1 MSGYSESALLR
12 KLAELKISAPS
23 IQGVALWIMHHKKHY
38 RATVRTWYRHLVAA
52 QSGHKLTLLY
62 LANDVVQNCRKKQP
76 EIEAEFGLVMKKVF
90 THLAGES
97 LDEKIVTR
105 MTRLVNVWK
114 ERAIFDRKVQEEVA
128 KVWASR
134 GKEKEGSNGP
144 PAKKAK
150 VEKPT
155 RELEE
160 KEDADEEEDVVSGL
174 ALVRRMASERE
185 RQGEGEEG
193 SLSRLEEE
201 VRERRRLGEA
211 LADLVRRQQ
220 EELQQAEEQLVRMRA
235 RQCGYHQPKPHEI
248 QRRHDFDQTDDY
260 EELHDAGGSYDR
272 YPPALPTK
280 PHGASADGW
289 GLVEENDNSGSHNES
304 SVPTMNHSEAEI
316 ESSTEAYEPPKD
328 NTALSDE
335 PEEEAAKSD
344 SQQSEKT
351 ILTDIQVQGER
362 IEKPDKHIDNSE
374 QSNLQK
380 ELLSPGSEEENA
392 ELENGITGSEE
403 GNTKPEDGNPE
414 SEPRRLGPDE
424 LVTDQLPVP
433 SGDSDQKEEPQDV
446 DLTSQIEE
454 AEVEELGTGLDKPDP
469 DQDIATGFD
478 SEPESDSDPNTLT
491 EEAEG
496 RAAEQGES
504 MPILT

>member
-12 KLAELKISAPS
+12 KLGELKISAPS

-52 QSGHKLTLLY
+52 KSGHKLTLLY

-90 THLAGES
+90 TYLAGET

-134 GKEKEGSNGP
+134 GKEREGSNGP

-150 VEKPT
+150 VEKPAA

-160 KEDADEEEDVVSGL
+160 KEDVEEEEDVVSGL
-174 ALVRRMASERE
+174 ALVRRMATERE

-193 SLSRLEEE
+193 SLARLDEE

-248 QRRHDFDQTDDY
+248 QPQHDFEQPIDFEEPIDY
-260 EELHDAGGSYDR
+260 EELHEDGEPYDR

-280 PHGASADGW
+280 PHGARADGW
-289 GLVEENDNSGSHNES
+289 GLEEENDNSGSHKQS
-304 SVPTMNHSEAEI
+304 SVPAVDHSEAQI
-316 ESSTEAYEPPKD
+316 ETSTIADKPPTD
-328 NTALSDE
+328 DTALSDE
-335 PEEEAAKSD
+335 EEAAR
-344 SQQSEKT
+344 SEE
-351 ILTDIQVQGER
+351 GEF
-362 IEKPDKHIDNSE
+362 
-374 QSNLQK
+374 QK
-380 ELLSPGSEEENA
+380 DQLSPGSEEENA
-392 ELENGITGSEE
+392 RSENVTTGPEE
-403 GNTKPEDGNPE
+403 PEQRNTE
-414 SEPRRLGPDE
+414 SEQGNLGSAE
-424 LVTDQLPVP
+424 VITNLLPT
-433 SGDSDQKEEPQDV
+433 GESDHREEPQDV

-454 AEVEELGTGLDKPDP
+454 KEVEELGAGLDKPDP
-469 DQDIATGFD
+469 DQDTETGFD
-478 SEPESDSDPNTLT
+478 SGPESDSDPNTLT

-496 RAAEQGES
+496 LVVGNGES

>member
-90 THLAGES
+90 THLAGET

-134 GKEKEGSNGP
+134 GKERDGSNGP
-144 PAKKAK
+144 PAKKVK

-160 KEDADEEEDVVSGL
+160 KEDAEEEEDVVSGL
-174 ALVRRMASERE
+174 ALVRRMATERE

-193 SLSRLEEE
+193 SLTRLEEE

-248 QRRHDFDQTDDY
+248 QRLHDFEQPIDY
-260 EELHDAGGSYDR
+260 EELHEAGEPYDR

-280 PHGASADGW
+280 PHGARADGW
-289 GLVEENDNSGSHNES
+289 GLEEENNEN
-304 SVPTMNHSEAEI
+304 SVPAVDHSEAQV
-316 ESSTEAYEPPKD
+316 ESSTIADKPPKD
-328 NTALSDE
+328 EPQDE
-335 PEEEAAKSD
+335 QGEIPEE
-344 SQQSEKT
+344 
-351 ILTDIQVQGER
+351 
-362 IEKPDKHIDNSE
+362 
-374 QSNLQK
+374 
-380 ELLSPGSEEENA
+380 LLGPGSEEENA
-392 ELENGITGSEE
+392 ESQNENEGSEE
-403 GNTKPEDGNPE
+403 QNTEPEEGNIE
-414 SEPRRLGPDE
+414 SEQEILGSGD
-424 LVTDQLPVP
+424 LITNQLPT
-433 SGDSDQKEEPQDV
+433 GEADQIDKSEDV
-446 DLTSQIEE
+446 DLTSQIQES
-454 AEVEELGTGLDKPDP
+454 EVDELGLDKPD
-469 DQDIATGFD
+469 QDTSATGFD

-496 RAAEQGES
+496 SLAVRNGES

>member
-12 KLAELKISAPS
+12 KLAEVKISAPS

-90 THLAGES
+90 THLAGET

-134 GKEKEGSNGP
+134 GKERGGSNGP

-160 KEDADEEEDVVSGL
+160 KEDAEEEEDVVSGL
-174 ALVRRMASERE
+174 ALVRRMATERE

-193 SLSRLEEE
+193 SLARLEEE

-235 RQCGYHQPKPHEI
+235 RQCGYHQPKPHEV
-248 QRRHDFDQTDDY
+248 QRLHDFEQPIDY
-260 EELHDAGGSYDR
+260 EELHEAGEPYDR

-280 PHGASADGW
+280 PHGARADGW
-289 GLVEENDNSGSHNES
+289 GLEEENNEN
-304 SVPTMNHSEAEI
+304 SVPAVDHSEAQI
-316 ESSTEAYEPPKD
+316 ECSTIVDKPPMD
-328 NTALSDE
+328 DTVLSDE
-335 PEEEAAKSD
+335 LQDETAQPEQGEIPEE
-344 SQQSEKT
+344 Q
-351 ILTDIQVQGER
+351 
-362 IEKPDKHIDNSE
+362 
-374 QSNLQK
+374 
-380 ELLSPGSEEENA
+380 LSSEEETA
-392 ELENGITGSEE
+392 ESKNENNGFEE
-403 GNTKPEDGNPE
+403 GNTEPEQENIESDQGILGSGDLITNQLPTGEVDQGDEPENVDFTCQIQE
-414 SEPRRLGPDE
+414 SEVDK
-424 LVTDQLPVP
+424 QN
-433 SGDSDQKEEPQDV
+433 QD
-446 DLTSQIEE
+446 TS
-454 AEVEELGTGLDKPDP
+454 
-469 DQDIATGFD
+469 ATGFD

-496 RAAEQGES
+496 SLAAVGNGES

>member
-1 MSGYSESALLR
+1 MG
-12 KLAELKISAPS
+12 
-23 IQGVALWIMHHKKHY
+23 
-38 RATVRTWYRHLVAA
+38 
-52 QSGHKLTLLY
+52 
-62 LANDVVQNCRKKQP
+62 
-76 EIEAEFGLVMKKVF
+76 
-90 THLAGES
+90 
-97 LDEKIVTR
+97 
-105 MTRLVNVWK
+105 
-114 ERAIFDRKVQEEVA
+114 VQEEVA

-248 QRRHDFDQTDDY
+248 QRRHDFEQTDDF

-289 GLVEENDNSGSHNES
+289 GLVEENDNTASHSES
-304 SVPTMNHSEAEI
+304 SVPAMNHSEAEI
-316 ESSTEAYEPPKD
+316 ESSTIA
-328 NTALSDE
+328 DE
-335 PEEEAAKSD
+335 PLEEAAESD
-344 SQQSEKT
+344 SQQSENT
-351 ILTDIQVQGER
+351 SLTGIQVQGER
-362 IEKPDKHIDNSE
+362 IEKPDKHIDNTD
-374 QSNLQK
+374 QSILQK

-392 ELENGITGSEE
+392 ELDNGITGSEE
-403 GNTKPEDGNPE
+403 GNTKPEDGNTE
-414 SEPRRLGPDE
+414 SEQGRLGSDE
-424 LVTDQLPVP
+424 LITDQLPVP
-433 SGDSDQKEEPQDV
+433 SGDLDQKEEPQDV

-454 AEVEELGTGLDKPDP
+454 AEVEELGTGLHKPDP

-496 RAAEQGES
+496 QAAEQGES

>member
-12 KLAELKISAPS
+12 KLAEVKISAPS

-90 THLAGES
+90 THLAGET

-134 GKEKEGSNGP
+134 GKERGGSNGP

-160 KEDADEEEDVVSGL
+160 KEDAEEEEDVVSGL
-174 ALVRRMASERE
+174 ALVRRMATERE

-193 SLSRLEEE
+193 SLARLEEE

-235 RQCGYHQPKPHEI
+235 RQCGYHQPKPHEV
-248 QRRHDFDQTDDY
+248 QRLHDFEQPIDY
-260 EELHDAGGSYDR
+260 EELHEAGEPYDR

-280 PHGASADGW
+280 PHGARADGW
-289 GLVEENDNSGSHNES
+289 GLEEENNEN
-304 SVPTMNHSEAEI
+304 SVPAVDHSEPQI
-316 ESSTEAYEPPKD
+316 ECSTIVDKPPMD
-328 NTALSDE
+328 DTVLSDE
-335 PEEEAAKSD
+335 PQDETT
-344 SQQSEKT
+344 QSEH
-351 ILTDIQVQGER
+351 GE
-362 IEKPDKHIDNSE
+362 IPEE
-374 QSNLQK
+374 Q
-380 ELLSPGSEEENA
+380 LSSEEETVESKN
-392 ELENGITGSEE
+392 ENNGFEE
-403 GNTKPEDGNPE
+403 GNTEPEQENIE
-414 SEPRRLGPDE
+414 SDQGILGSGD
-424 LVTDQLPVP
+424 LITNQLPTGEVDQ
-433 SGDSDQKEEPQDV
+433 GDEPENV
-446 DLTSQIEE
+446 DLTSQIQES
-454 AEVEELGTGLDKPDP
+454 EVDELGLDKPD
-469 DQDIATGFD
+469 QDTAATGFD

-496 RAAEQGES
+496 SLAAVGNGES

>member
-1 MSGYSESALLR
+1 MG
-12 KLAELKISAPS
+12 
-23 IQGVALWIMHHKKHY
+23 
-38 RATVRTWYRHLVAA
+38 
-52 QSGHKLTLLY
+52 
-62 LANDVVQNCRKKQP
+62 
-76 EIEAEFGLVMKKVF
+76 
-90 THLAGES
+90 
-97 LDEKIVTR
+97 
-105 MTRLVNVWK
+105 
-114 ERAIFDRKVQEEVA
+114 VQEEVA

-160 KEDADEEEDVVSGL
+160 KEDAEEEEDVVSGL

-248 QRRHDFDQTDDY
+248 QRRHDFEQTDDF

-289 GLVEENDNSGSHNES
+289 GLVEENDNTASHSES
-304 SVPTMNHSEAEI
+304 SVPAMNHSEAEI
-316 ESSTEAYEPPKD
+316 ESSTIA
-328 NTALSDE
+328 DE
-335 PEEEAAKSD
+335 PLEEAAESD
-344 SQQSEKT
+344 SQQSENT
-351 ILTDIQVQGER
+351 SLTGIQVQGER
-362 IEKPDKHIDNSE
+362 IEKPDKHIDNTD
-374 QSNLQK
+374 QSILQK

-392 ELENGITGSEE
+392 ELDNGITESEE
-403 GNTKPEDGNPE
+403 G
-414 SEPRRLGPDE
+414 RLGSDE
-424 LVTDQLPVP
+424 LITDQLPVP
-433 SGDSDQKEEPQDV
+433 SGELDQKEEPQDV

-454 AEVEELGTGLDKPDP
+454 AEVEELGTGLHKPDP

-496 RAAEQGES
+496 QAAEQGES

>member
-12 KLAELKISAPS
+12 KLAEVKISAPS

-90 THLAGES
+90 THLAGEA

-134 GKEKEGSNGP
+134 GKQRLEGSNGP

-150 VEKPT
+150 VEKPS

-160 KEDADEEEDVVSGL
+160 AEEEEDVVSGL
-174 ALVRRMASERE
+174 ALVRRLASERE
-185 RQGEGEEG
+185 SQKGEGEEG
-193 SLSRLEEE
+193 SLGRLEEE

-220 EELQQAEEQLVRMRA
+220 EELQQAEEQLFRMRA

-260 EELHDAGGSYDR
+260 EESYDR

-289 GLVEENDNSGSHNES
+289 GLLEDNDNSGSHNEN
-304 SVPTMNHSEAEI
+304 SVPAMNHSVDEA
-316 ESSTEAYEPPKD
+316 ESSTIADEPPKD
-328 NTALSDE
+328 TTELSDE
-335 PEEEAAKSD
+335 LQEEAAGSDPQKS
-344 SQQSEKT
+344 ENT
-351 ILTDIQVQGER
+351 ILTDAQAQGEI
-362 IEKPDKHIDNSE
+362 IEKPEKYIDNTE
-374 QSNLQK
+374 QGELQK
-380 ELLSPGSEEENA
+380 ELLSRGSEEENA
-392 ELENGITGSEE
+392 ESENGNTGSEE
-403 GNTKPEDGNPE
+403 RNAKPEDGKTV
-414 SEPRRLGPDE
+414 SEQDRSGSDN
-424 LVTDQLPVP
+424 QLPSVEA
-433 SGDSDQKEEPQDV
+433 DQREEPQDV
-446 DLTSQIEE
+446 DLTSQIED

-478 SEPESDSDPNTLT
+478 SDPESDSDPNTLT

-496 RAAEQGES
+496 LAAELGES

>member
-1 MSGYSESALLR
+1 
-12 KLAELKISAPS
+12 
-23 IQGVALWIMHHKKHY
+23 
-38 RATVRTWYRHLVAA
+38 
-52 QSGHKLTLLY
+52 
-62 LANDVVQNCRKKQP
+62 
-76 EIEAEFGLVMKKVF
+76 
-90 THLAGES
+90 
-97 LDEKIVTR
+97 
-105 MTRLVNVWK
+105 
-114 ERAIFDRKVQEEVA
+114 
-128 KVWASR
+128 
-134 GKEKEGSNGP
+134 
-144 PAKKAK
+144 
-150 VEKPT
+150 
-155 RELEE
+155 
-160 KEDADEEEDVVSGL
+160 
-174 ALVRRMASERE
+174 
-185 RQGEGEEG
+185 
-193 SLSRLEEE
+193 
-201 VRERRRLGEA
+201 
-211 LADLVRRQQ
+211 
-220 EELQQAEEQLVRMRA
+220 MRA

-248 QRRHDFDQTDDY
+248 QRQHDFDQTDDY

-289 GLVEENDNSGSHNES
+289 GSVEENDNSGSHNES
-304 SVPTMNHSEAEI
+304 SVPTMNHSKAEI

-362 IEKPDKHIDNSE
+362 IEKPDKHIDNTE

-403 GNTKPEDGNPE
+403 GNSKPEDGNPE
-414 SEPRRLGPDE
+414 SEQGRLGSDE
-424 LVTDQLPVP
+424 LITDQLP
-433 SGDSDQKEEPQDV
+433 SEESDQRDNPQDV